1 MDDVLDKIR
10 NIGPGGLRKAGYHI
24 LCSPM
29 FQETTSASAFEPVCD
44 ESRRQFINHA
54 GRGLL
59 VVGVAGA
66 LPIAAAE
73 AAAAAEALTP
83 AATGPLDVKLPPLE
97 AATDPKGAEP
107 FNPDAPERRVGYA
120 IVGLGHLTLNEIL
133 PAFGQSKHAKPVA
146 LVSGDAEKMRKV
158 AQQYG
163 IKPSSCYS
171 YKTYDN
177 LKDNP
182 EVEVIYIVLPN
193 SMHHEYTLRGAKAG
207 KHILCEKP
215 MANSVKE
222 CEEMIAAC
230 QKADKKLMIA
240 YRIQYEPL
248 NRQAQKMVR
257 DKTYG
262 TTKLIQMMNCQN
274 QAHDQQWRHKKA
286 LAGGGSLPDVGLYC
300 LNTTRFLLGE
310 EPTEV
315 SAQIYST
322 PGDDRFKEIEENV
335 SFTLRFPSGVIS
347 QCMTGYGSFNNKSY
361 AVYAET
367 GTIKMDPAFPYR
379 GLAQERV
386 HAPNGKQLTEKPS
399 NPDKDQFALEI
410 DHMAECVRQNKMPYT
425 PGEEGL
431 QDQRIMEAIYQ
442 SAKENRPV
450 KLPAVNKVDAFR
462 GAPPKEEA

>member
-1 MDDVLDKIR
+1 
-10 NIGPGGLRKAGYHI
+10 
-24 LCSPM
+24 M
-29 FQETTSASAFEPVCD
+29 FQENTFASTSFETAAGSGCD

-59 VVGVAGA
+59 AVSVAGA
-66 LPIAAAE
+66 LPLVAE
-73 AAAAAEALTP
+73 AHAAP
-83 AATGPLDVKLPPLE
+83 PATGPLDIKLPPLE
-97 AATDPKGAEP
+97 APTDPKGAEP
-107 FNPDAPERRVGYA
+107 LNPDAPERRVGYA
-120 IVGLGHLTLNEIL
+120 LVGLGHLTLNEIL

-146 LVSGDAEKMRKV
+146 LVSGDAGKMAKV
-158 AQQYG
+158 AKQYG

-171 YKTYDN
+171 YQTYDN
-177 LKDNP
+177 LRDNP

-193 SMHHEYTLRGAKAG
+193 AMHHEFTLRGARAG

-230 QKADKKLMIA
+230 QKAGKKLMIA

-248 NRQAQKMVR
+248 NRQAQKLVR

-262 TTKLIQMMNCQN
+262 VTKLIQMMNCQC

-335 SFTLRFPSGVIS
+335 TFTLRFPSGVLA
-347 QCMTGYGSFNNKSY
+347 QCVTGYGSFNSRSY
-361 AVYAET
+361 SVYAET
-367 GTIKMDPAFPYR
+367 GSIRMDPAFPYQ
-379 GLAQERV
+379 GLHQELI
-386 HAPNGKQLTEKPS
+386 HAPNGKQIKETPN
-399 NPDKDQFALEI
+399 NPNKDQFALEM
-410 DHMAECVRQNKMPYT
+410 DHMAECVRQNKVPYT

-442 SAKENRPV
+442 SARENKPV
-450 KLPAVNKVDAFR
+450 KLPAVAKMDAFR
-462 GAPPKEEA
+462 GTPPTQEA

>member
-1 MDDVLDKIR
+1 
-10 NIGPGGLRKAGYHI
+10 
-24 LCSPM
+24 M
-29 FQETTSASAFEPVCD
+29 FQESFAAPSLDQVAQHLAEPTAAGT
-44 ESRRQFINHA
+44 SRRHFLNHA

-59 VVGVAGA
+59 AAGIASA
-66 LPIAAAE
+66 LPLAAAE
-73 AAAAAEALTP
+73 ATDLDGFSTP
-83 AATGPLDVKLPPLE
+83 APPTGPLDIKLPPLE
-97 AATDPKGAEP
+97 APTDPKGGA
-107 FNPDAPERRVGYA
+107 FLNPDAPDQRVGFA
-120 IVGLGHLTLNEIL
+120 IVGLGHLTLEEIL
-133 PAFGQSKHAKPVA
+133 PAFGQAKHCKPVA
-146 LVSGDAEKMRKV
+146 LVSGDAEKMSKV
-158 AQQYG
+158 AKQYG

-171 YKTYDN
+171 YQTYDK

-182 EVEVIYIVLPN
+182 EVQVIYIVLPN
-193 SMHHEYTLRGAKAG
+193 SQHHEFTLRGAKAG

-230 QKADKKLMIA
+230 EKAGKKLMIA

-248 NRQAQKMVR
+248 NRAAQKLVR

-262 TTKLIQMMNCQN
+262 KTKLIQMMNCQN

-322 PGDDRFKEIEENV
+322 PGDDRFREIEENV
-335 SFTLRFPSGVIS
+335 SFTLRFPSGVIA

-361 AVYAET
+361 AVHAET
-367 GTIKMDPAFPYR
+367 GTIKMDPAFPYK
-379 GLAQERV
+379 GLKQELV
-386 HAPNGKQLTEKPS
+386 HAPNGKQVTEQPS
-399 NPDKDQFALEI
+399 NPGKQQFALEM
-410 DHMAECVRQNKMPYT
+410 DHMSECVRQNKTPYT

-442 SAKENRPV
+442 SAKENKPV
-450 KLPAVNKVDAFR
+450 KLTAGVGKMDAFR
-462 GAPPKEEA
+462 GTPPTDEDAS

>member
-1 MDDVLDKIR
+1 
-10 NIGPGGLRKAGYHI
+10 
-24 LCSPM
+24 M
-29 FQETTSASAFEPVCD
+29 FQETSTAHSLDQVAVEISPAACD
-44 ESRRQFINHA
+44 ASRRQFINNA

-59 VVGVAGA
+59 AAGLATA
-66 LPIAAAE
+66 LPLAAAE
-73 AAAAAEALTP
+73 AGDLSGFGTP
-83 AATGPLDVKLPPLE
+83 APPTGPLDIKLPPLE
-97 AATDPKGAEP
+97 APTDPKAGP
-107 FNPDAPERRVGYA
+107 FPNPDAPDQRVGYA
-120 IVGLGHLTLNEIL
+120 IVGLGHLTLAEIL
-133 PAFGQSKHAKPVA
+133 PAFGQAKHCKPVA
-146 LVSGDAEKMRKV
+146 LVSGDADKMAK
-158 AQQYG
+158 AAKQYG

-171 YKTYDN
+171 YANYDK

-193 SMHHEYTLRGAKAG
+193 SMHHEYTIRGAKAG

-215 MANSVKE
+215 MATSAKE

-230 QKADKKLMIA
+230 NKAGKKLMIA

-262 TTKLIQMMNCQN
+262 KTKLIQMMNCQN

-335 SFTLRFPSGVIS
+335 SFTLRFPSGVIA

-361 AVYAET
+361 AVHAET
-367 GTIKMDPAFPYR
+367 GTIKMDPAFPYK
-379 GLAQERV
+379 GLKQELV
-386 HAPNGKQLTEKPS
+386 HAPNGKQLIEQPS
-399 NPDKDQFALEI
+399 NPDKQQFALEM
-410 DHMAECVRQNKMPYT
+410 DHMAECVRQNKTPYT

-442 SAKENRPV
+442 SAKENKPV
-450 KLPAVNKVDAFR
+450 KLANSGGKLDAFR
-462 GAPPKEEA
+462 GTPPTEEEA

>member
-1 MDDVLDKIR
+1 ML
-10 NIGPGGLRKAGYHI
+10 
-24 LCSPM
+24 
-29 FQETTSASAFEPVCD
+29 QENTSAAAFSEAPEPGYD

-59 VVGVAGA
+59 AVGVATA

-73 AAAAAEALTP
+73 AAAATNALPPT
-83 AATGPLDVKLPPLE
+83 TGPLDVKLPPLE
-97 AATDPKGAEP
+97 APTDPKGADP

-146 LVSGDAEKMRKV
+146 LVSGDADKMAKV
-158 AQQYG
+158 AKQYG
-163 IKPSSCYS
+163 IKPGSCYS
-171 YKTYDN
+171 YQTYDKI
-177 LKDNP
+177 KDNP

-193 SMHHEYTLRGAKAG
+193 AMHHEYVLRGAKAG

-222 CEEMIAAC
+222 CEEMIEAC
-230 QKADKKLMIA
+230 KKAGKKLMIA

-248 NRQAQKMVR
+248 NRMAQKAVR
-257 DKTYG
+257 DKIYG
-262 TTKLIQMMNCQN
+262 ATKLIQMVNCQN

-335 SFTLRFPSGVIS
+335 TFTLKFPSGVLA

-361 AVYAET
+361 AVFGEA
-367 GTIKMDPAFPYR
+367 GSIKMDPAFPYH
-379 GLAQERV
+379 GLHQERI
-386 HAPNGKQLTEKPS
+386 HAPNGKQVKETP
-399 NPDKDQFALEI
+399 NDPGKDQFALEM
-410 DHMAECVRQNKMPYT
+410 DHMAECVRQNKTPYT

-442 SAKENRPV
+442 SARENKPV
-450 KLPAVNKVDAFR
+450 KLPAVAKPDAFR
-462 GAPPKEEA
+462 GEAPKEEEA

>member
-1 MDDVLDKIR
+1 
-10 NIGPGGLRKAGYHI
+10 
-24 LCSPM
+24 M
-29 FQETTSASAFEPVCD
+29 FQETTAASTYAEPAAEPGHD

-59 VVGVAGA
+59 AVSVAGA
-66 LPIAAAE
+66 LPLAAAQAQ
-73 AAAAAEALTP
+73 AAANTAQAP
-83 AATGPLDVKLPPLE
+83 VTGPLDIKLPPLE
-97 AATDPKGAEP
+97 APTDPKGAEP
-107 FNPDAPERRVGYA
+107 FNPDAPDRRVGYA
-120 IVGLGHLTLNEIL
+120 LVGLGHLTLNEIL
-133 PAFGQSKHAKPVA
+133 PAFGKSKHAKAVA
-146 LVSGDAEKMRKV
+146 LVSGDADKMAKV
-158 AQQYG
+158 AKQYG
-163 IKPSSCYS
+163 IKASSCYS
-171 YKTYDN
+171 YQTYDN
-177 LKDNP
+177 LRDNP

-193 SMHHEYTLRGAKAG
+193 SMHHEYTIRGAKAG

-215 MANSVKE
+215 MANSAKE
-222 CEEMIAAC
+222 CEEMIEAC
-230 QKADKKLMIA
+230 KKAGKKLMIA

-248 NRQAQKMVR
+248 NRQVQKLVR

-262 TTKLIQMMNCQN
+262 ATKMIQMMNTQN

-361 AVYAET
+361 TVYAET
-367 GTIKMDPAFPYR
+367 GSIEMDPAFPYH
-379 GLAQERV
+379 GLRQERT
-386 HAPNGKQLTEKPS
+386 HAPGGKQLKEVP
-399 NPDKDQFALEI
+399 NDPQKDQFALEM
-410 DHMAECVRQNKMPYT
+410 DHMAECVRQNKTPYT

-431 QDQRIMEAIYQ
+431 QDQRIMEAIYK
-442 SAKENRPV
+442 SAKENKPV
-450 KLPAVNKVDAFR
+450 KLPAVARLDAFR
-462 GAPPKEEA
+462 GGAPKDEEA

>member
-1 MDDVLDKIR
+1 
-10 NIGPGGLRKAGYHI
+10 
-24 LCSPM
+24 M
-29 FQETTSASAFEPVCD
+29 FQETSAAAPETTDLEPRHD

-59 VVGVAGA
+59 AVGVAGA
-66 LPIAAAE
+66 LPLAAAKAATPE
-73 AAAAAEALTP
+73 AP
-83 AATGPLDVKLPPLE
+83 VPPATGPLDIQLPPLE
-97 AATDPKGAEP
+97 APTDPKGADP
-107 FNPDAPERRVGYA
+107 LNPDAPERRVGYA
-120 IVGLGHLTLNEIL
+120 LVGLGHLTLNEIL
-133 PAFGQSKHAKPVA
+133 PAFGKSKHAKPVA
-146 LVSGDAEKMRKV
+146 LVSGDPEKMRKV

-163 IKPSSCYS
+163 IKPGSCYS
-171 YKTYDN
+171 YQTYDQ

-193 SMHHEYTLRGAKAG
+193 SMHHEFTLRGAKAG

-215 MANSVKE
+215 MANSSKE

-230 QKADKKLMIA
+230 KKAGKKLMIA

-248 NRQAQKMVR
+248 NRMAQKAVR

-262 TTKLIQMMNCQN
+262 RTKMIQMMNTQN

-361 AVYAET
+361 TVYAET
-367 GTIKMDPAFPYR
+367 GSIEMDPAFPYH
-379 GLAQERV
+379 GLRQERT
-386 HAPNGKQLTEKPS
+386 HAPGGKQMKEVP
-399 NPDKDQFALEI
+399 NDPQKDQFALEM
-410 DHMAECVRQNKMPYT
+410 DHMAECVRQNKTPYT

-442 SAKENRPV
+442 SARENKPV
-450 KLPAVNKVDAFR
+450 KLPAVAKLDAFR
-462 GAPPKEEA
+462 GEAPKEEEA

>member
-1 MDDVLDKIR
+1 
-10 NIGPGGLRKAGYHI
+10 
-24 LCSPM
+24 M
-29 FQETTSASAFEPVCD
+29 FQENSTAAALDRFAVEATAGTACD
-44 ESRRQFINHA
+44 TSRRQFINHA

-59 VVGVAGA
+59 AAGIATA
-66 LPIAAAE
+66 LPLAAAE
-73 AAAAAEALTP
+73 AADLSGFDAP
-83 AATGPLDVKLPPLE
+83 APPTGPLDITLPPLE
-97 AATDPKGAEP
+97 APTDPKAGP
-107 FNPDAPERRVGYA
+107 FPNPDAPDQRVGFA
-120 IVGLGHLTLNEIL
+120 IVGLGHLTLAEIL

-146 LVSGDAEKMRKV
+146 LVSGDADKMAK
-158 AQQYG
+158 AAKQYG
-163 IKPSSCYS
+163 IKSSSCYS
-171 YKTYDN
+171 YQTYDK

-193 SMHHEYTLRGAKAG
+193 AQHHEFTIRGAKAG

-230 QKADKKLMIA
+230 QKAGKKLMIA

-248 NRQAQKMVR
+248 NRAAMKLVR

-262 TTKLIQMMNCQN
+262 KTKLIQMMNCQN

-315 SAQIYST
+315 SAQIYNT

-335 SFTLRFPSGVIS
+335 SFTLRFPSGVIA
-347 QCMTGYGSFNNKSY
+347 QCMTGYGSFNAKSY
-361 AVYAET
+361 AVHAET
-367 GTIKMDPAFPYR
+367 GTIKMDPAFPYK
-379 GLAQERV
+379 GLKQELV
-386 HAPNGKQLTEKPS
+386 HAPNGKQLIEQPS
-399 NPDKDQFALEI
+399 NPDKQQFALEM
-410 DHMAECVRQNKMPYT
+410 DHMAECVRGNKTPYT

-442 SAKENRPV
+442 SAKENKPV
-450 KLPAVNKVDAFR
+450 KLTVGIGKTDAFR
-462 GAPPKEEA
+462 GTQPTEEAS

>member
-1 MDDVLDKIR
+1 
-10 NIGPGGLRKAGYHI
+10 
-24 LCSPM
+24 M
-29 FQETTSASAFEPVCD
+29 FQETSTAEILDRVAVETTASAGCD
-44 ESRRQFINHA
+44 ASRRQFINHA

-59 VVGVAGA
+59 AAGLATA
-66 LPIAAAE
+66 LPLAAAE
-73 AAAAAEALTP
+73 AADLSGFDTQAP
-83 AATGPLDVKLPPLE
+83 PTGPLDITLPPLE
-97 AATDPKGAEP
+97 APTDPKAGP
-107 FNPDAPERRVGYA
+107 FPNPDAPDQRVGYA
-120 IVGLGHLTLNEIL
+120 IVGLGHLTLAEIL
-133 PAFGQSKHAKPVA
+133 PGFGQCKHAKPVA
-146 LVSGDAEKMRKV
+146 LVSGDADKMAK
-158 AQQYG
+158 AAKQYG

-171 YKTYDN
+171 YANYDK

-193 SMHHEYTLRGAKAG
+193 SMHHEYTIRGAKAG

-230 QKADKKLMIA
+230 KKANVKLMIA

-248 NRQAQKMVR
+248 NRAAQKMVR

-262 TTKLIQMMNCQN
+262 KTKLIQMMNCQN

-347 QCMTGYGSFNNKSY
+347 QCMTGYGSFNAKSY
-361 AVYAET
+361 AVHAET
-367 GTIKMDPAFPYR
+367 GTIKMDPAFPYK
-379 GLAQERV
+379 GLKQELV
-386 HAPNGKQLTEKPS
+386 HAPNGKQVIEIPN
-399 NPDKDQFALEI
+399 NPAKQQFALEM
-410 DHMAECVRQNKMPYT
+410 DHLAECVRQNKTPYT

-442 SAKENRPV
+442 SAKENKPV
-450 KLPAVNKVDAFR
+450 KLAGSGGKLDAFR
-462 GAPPKEEA
+462 GTPPTEEQA

>member
-1 MDDVLDKIR
+1 MFHEISPANTLDR
-10 NIGPGGLRKAGYHI
+10 MAV
-24 LCSPM
+24 
-29 FQETTSASAFEPVCD
+29 ETTADAACD
-44 ESRRQFINHA
+44 ASRRQFINHA

-59 VVGVAGA
+59 AAGLATA
-66 LPIAAAE
+66 LPLAAAE
-73 AAAAAEALTP
+73 AADLSGFGTP
-83 AATGPLDVKLPPLE
+83 PPTGPLDITLPPLE
-97 AATDPKGAEP
+97 APTDPKAGP
-107 FNPDAPERRVGYA
+107 FPNPDAPDQRVGFA
-120 IVGLGHLTLNEIL
+120 IVGLGHLTLAEIL
-133 PAFGQSKHAKPVA
+133 PAFGQCKHAKPVA
-146 LVSGDAEKMRKV
+146 LVSGDADKMAK
-158 AQQYG
+158 AAKQYG

-171 YKTYDN
+171 YQTYDK

-182 EVEVIYIVLPN
+182 EVQVIYIVLPN
-193 SMHHEYTLRGAKAG
+193 AQHHEFTLRGAKAG

-222 CEEMIAAC
+222 CEEMIEAC
-230 QKADKKLMIA
+230 NKAGKKLMIA

-248 NRQAQKMVR
+248 NRAAMKMVR

-262 TTKLIQMMNCQN
+262 KTKLIQMMNCQN

-347 QCMTGYGSFNNKSY
+347 QCMTGYGSFNAKSY
-361 AVYAET
+361 AVHAET
-367 GTIKMDPAFPYR
+367 GTIKMDPAFPYK
-379 GLAQERV
+379 GLKQELV
-386 HAPNGKQLTEKPS
+386 HAPNGKQVNEIPS
-399 NPDKDQFALEI
+399 NPAKQHFALEM
-410 DHMAECVRQNKMPYT
+410 DHMAECVRGNKTPYT

-450 KLPAVNKVDAFR
+450 KLTAGVGKMDAFR
-462 GAPPKEEA
+462 GTPPTEEEA